1 VGEQGEQ
8 APYTFITDPN
18 QFHNALNDP
27 TRGIIPTADALRAA
41 VRTATGN

>member
-8 APYTFITDPN
+8 APCTFITDPS

-27 TRGIIPTADALRAA
+27 RGIISTADALRAA